1 RYAGAAAL
9 GAMTTS
15 GQGSGTP
22 GATPDKATRPEP
34 GLLRGEARKRLKGL
48 LSLVPLEHVGGP
60 EPGSWLFT
68 WADVQTQLVALG
80 NPDVL
85 DDPAL
90 IRPALSALLMI
101 DPLVTSAS
109 QPEAKETFGFSPLE
123 VHQTLVTG

>member
-1 RYAGAAAL
+1 MPGIIRFDRVSRCVRQVSRRTLMLGAARYAGAAAL

-34 GLLRGEARKRLKGL
+34 GLVRGEARKRLKGL

-80 NPDVL
+80 NP
-85 DDPAL
+85 
-90 IRPALSALLMI
+90 
-101 DPLVTSAS
+101 
-109 QPEAKETFGFSPLE
+109 
-123 VHQTLVTG
+123 